1 MTIVELLV
9 VMGILVVLLG
19 IAATAVKTGTRGK
32 KQREAARQV
41 NAYIASAQA
50 RAVQLGRPVGVEIVR
65 NVIDTDGNGTI
76 VSGIDSGI
84 SNSSLLMYTMETPP
98 PYAGDE
104 VNSRI
109 GVTVASEPWPL
120 NNPTGNIPVVTL
132 TDPSPLQYVTIS
144 SFLNVNDPVEV
155 RLDFRGP
162 RYTAFVTQTSPL
174 TLKFAIPAKNT
185 RMFPNGGMTPC
196 QIFLPPQRSS
206 ATPLQLPTDM
216 CIDLTCSGVGNTGN
230 QFANWNSGVHD
241 SVRFT
246 FSPKGNIDQV
256 STVNGSWGRPGG
268 NIHILVGKYEH
279 AVDATTVMNTDGIND
294 VSFSGLDY
302 LEYINPTVDPDL
314 ETNLADG
321 SSMWVSVNHLSGQIT
336 TTRNKLITPAYLS
349 SSVFTSSSNPNGAL
363 LAETRD
369 FARSGLIIKGQG
381 DE

>member
-9 VMGILVVLLG
+9 VMGILVALLG

-65 NVIDTDGNGTI
+65 NVSDSNGDGTI
-76 VSGIDSGI
+76 LFADDTGV
-84 SNSSLLMYTMETPP
+84 SNSSLLMYTLETPP
-98 PYAGDE
+98 PYAGDAYDSQID
-104 VNSRI
+104 VNS
-109 GVTVASEPWPL
+109 
-120 NNPTGNIPVVTL
+120 TGGNVTL
-132 TDPSPLQYVTIS
+132 TDTTGQFVGASPLLSTGTAVK
-144 SFLNVNDPVEV
+144 V
-155 RLDFRGP
+155 RLGYRGP
-162 RYTAFVTQTSPL
+162 KYNATVTQASPL
-174 TLKFAIPAKNT
+174 ILTFSLPVTDHRVLPMKST
-185 RMFPNGGMTPC
+185 C

-216 CIDLTCSGVGNTGN
+216 CIDLTCSGWGNSTGN

-246 FSPKGNIDQV
+246 FSPKGNVDQV
-256 STVNGSWGRPGG
+256 STVDGTWARPGG
-268 NIHILVGKYEH
+268 NIHILVGKYDH
-279 AVDATTVMNTDGIND
+279 AIDAIAVMQNENVDERYYT
-294 VSFSGLDY
+294 GLNY
-302 LEYINPTVDPDL
+302 LEYITPTVDPDL

-321 SSMWVSVNHLSGQIT
+321 SSMWVSINNLTGQIT
-336 TTRNKLITPAYLS
+336 TTRNKLITSDFLNSPAY
-349 SSVFTSSSNPNGAL
+349 TSASNKNAAL